1 VARAR
6 AVCHGV
12 GMVDASVFVS
22 AARAFSA
29 FVDRLPADGWGRP
42 GLGVW
47 DVRALTGH
55 ASRSLVT
62 VSTYLRR
69 PAAVESLA
77 SPVEYYA
84 MVAVMSAADV
94 GAVEQRGRDAG
105 AALGEDPAA
114 AVRGLV
120 EAAVADVAR
129 DDPLIETIGGGMRL
143 SAYLPT
149 RTFELVVHSL
159 DLAEATGVA
168 YTAPESALAESVELA
183 ARITVARGDGVP
195 VLRALTGRGEI
206 ARGFSVV

>member
-1 VARAR
+1 
-6 AVCHGV
+6 
-12 GMVDASVFVS
+12 MVDASVFVS

-114 AVRGLV
+114 AVRELV

-129 DDPLIETIGGGMRL
+129 DDDPLIETIGGGMRL

>member
-1 VARAR
+1 
-6 AVCHGV
+6 
-12 GMVDASVFVS
+12 MVDASVFVS

-29 FVDRLPADGWGRP
+29 LVDQLPADGWGRP

-69 PAAVESLA
+69 PAAVEALA

-84 MVAVMSAADV
+84 MVAVMSAAAV
-94 GAVEQRGRDAG
+94 RAVEQRGRDAG

-120 EAAVADVAR
+120 EAAVADVTR
-129 DDPLIETIGGGMRL
+129 DDDPLIETIGGGMRL

-159 DLAEATGVA
+159 DLSAATGA
-168 YTAPESALAESVELA
+168 RYAAPDAALADAVGLA
-183 ARITVARGDGVP
+183 ARIALDRRDGVRL
-195 VLRALTGRGEI
+195 LRALTGRGELP
-206 ARGFSVV
+206 AGFSVV